1 MNIKHIGGFVDHLLD
16 LKQLSRERIIKARK
30 MLVKKAQIPKG
41 LTAIEVIAVAQRQGE
56 ISKKNLLFQIVRSP
70 KYRSQVLPSLIR
82 SEVLGT
88 VEQVLDLVLSK
99 KKTKRLDIVTKE
111 FLSPDIFLNLSKKD
125 RNRVVAANHEEITKV
140 FLEVSFYKDEQF
152 AIKVL
157 LALPQS
163 SLTKFLDGFFNVSED
178 TRIFESKYISESET
192 VRLINNVN
200 DRRLKK
206 ILELRENF
214 LLIANAGRF
223 NPEFIYRL
231 FSVADLESINRFF
244 EYGMASEIEADSS
257 QPKIKPLASRTAAE
271 IIIEI
276 VQQAHQKRNMTNP
289 AMVAV
294 VTLLQDID
302 YLIEQLKKI
311 KENKHIRNLAA
322 AFGRDFAKKITSDKI
337 SNINREL
344 LLIDIM
350 LVLSGRKLLLRKF
363 FESIFQKNTLTMKKL
378 LNIKE

>member
-1 MNIKHIGGFVDHLLD
+1 MNIKFIGGFVDHLLD

-30 MLVKKAQIPKG
+30 MLAQKAQIPKG
-41 LTAIEVIAVAQRQGE
+41 LTVIEVIAVARRQGE
-56 ISKKNLLFQIVRSP
+56 VSKKNLLFQIVRSP
-70 KYRSQVLPSLIR
+70 RYRSLVLPALIR

-88 VEQVLDLVLSK
+88 VEEVLNLVLSK

-111 FLSPDIFLNLSKKD
+111 YLSPDIFLNLSKKD
-125 RNRVVAANHEEITKV
+125 RNRVVAANHREITKT
-140 FLEVSFYKDEQF
+140 FSEVSFYKDEQF

-178 TRIFESKYISESET
+178 ARIFESKYISESET
-192 VRLINNVN
+192 VRLINNLN

-206 ILELRENF
+206 ILELPENF
-214 LLIANAGRF
+214 LLIANAGKF
-223 NPEFIYRL
+223 DPEFICRL
-231 FSVADLESINRFF
+231 FRVADLDSINRFF
-244 EYGMASEIEADSS
+244 ELGMAAEIEAASN
-257 QPKIKPLASRTAAE
+257 QPKIKPLSSRTAAE

-311 KENKHIRNLAA
+311 RDNKQIRNLAA
-322 AFGRDFAKKITSDKI
+322 AFGRDFAKKTPPDKI
-337 SNINREL
+337 NNINREL
-344 LLIDIM
+344 LLIDMM
-350 LVLSGRKLLLRKF
+350 LVLSGRKLLLKKF
-363 FESIFQKNTLTMKKL
+363 FESILQNNSLMMKKL
-378 LNIKE
+378 LKIK